1 MSDGVPQVTL
11 KVPPRP
17 PKNTPIFYLSN
28 CERLY
33 FIAQLEELDILAK
46 LSYNLSYQVLIRVDQ
61 LS

>member
-17 PKNTPIFYLSN
+17 PKNTPIFYISN

-33 FIAQLEELDILAK
+33 FIAQFEDLEILAR
-46 LSYNLSYQVLIRVDQ
+46 LSYNLSNQVLIRVGQ